1 MVFPN
6 ISFTF
11 GKIFFMSLQKLS
23 TVQYEKL
30 TGMSK
35 QLILYY
41 IKNQKKIPGVTK
53 VEVIAGRNILHT
65 NVDNLKKKRA

>member
-1 MVFPN
+1 MER
-6 ISFTF
+6 
-11 GKIFFMSLQKLS
+11 LS
-23 TVQYEKL
+23 TVQYEKK

-41 IKNQKKIPGVTK
+41 IKNGKPLPGVDK

-65 NVDNLKKKRA
+65 NIRKMQQHFKNKVA